1 MPGYKLL
8 EDGPFMNETLTT
20 AVWKLRRALSDGKFD
35 HGYALVL
42 AQECPVEERE
52 SALADGSG
60 QEGYASPAEA
70 ESDQEGY
77 VLQSPDA
84 FLDLN
89 HVPAP
94 PPFPPGEDDERWIPA
109 GFGRQNTIHHSSFLA
124 GAPVAA
130 AGEIKVVNGRLVS
143 VSNGSGH
150 YRPPPGYLINFL
162 KALRRM
168 DPFFD
173 LSTVMVE
180 IFAANGA
187 RGNPTPAHRYTAHEF
202 YRKASL
208 ESALMREQPGSA
220 FYMAGQTE
228 TRPLGMDTIPPM
240 PAGYDRN
247 GNEQTSKQVGEGGLK
262 ENAHAGERV
271 RSQTYGTH
279 VRYFNLDERR
289 KYAVSFSNGLLQRQV
304 PGLEAL
310 EPLNTV
316 RAGLFIPNGG
326 AMAQPHW
333 INVHNPDRPG
343 SPYIMNSHLVT
354 NRFLFVLSRT
364 GTIYAADQADAT
376 IGVNSNNNFGSKLRV
391 LRNSFSFAFDVA
403 DYSEATALQKAAQQV
418 ESLRENAGGMLAL
431 STKLKSFRA
440 DGKGPYSAIRAG
452 GTTDAATATKQRGKS
467 EAFREKAKGLS
478 GALARSKEKVAAAYL
493 ADAFRK
499 AQEHLERGDAV
510 SARRFIAEAHRYIE
524 AL

>member
-1 MPGYKLL
+1 MPGYGLS
-8 EDGPFMNETLTT
+8 EDGPFVNETLTT

-52 SALADGSG
+52 SALADGSDP
-60 QEGYASPAEA
+60 EGYALQSAA
-70 ESDQEGY
+70 ESDQESY
-77 VLQSPDA
+77 AFQSPDE

-94 PPFPPGEDDERWIPA
+94 PPFAPGEDDESWIPA
-109 GFGRQNTIHHSSFLA
+109 GIGRQNVIHHSSFLA

-143 VSNGSGH
+143 ISNGSGH

-162 KALRRM
+162 KVLRRM

-180 IFAANGA
+180 IFAANGQ

-202 YRKASL
+202 YRKAVL
-208 ESALMREQPGSA
+208 EGALMREQLGGA

-228 TRPLGMDTIPPM
+228 TRPLGMDNIPPM

-247 GNEQTSKQVGEGGLK
+247 GNEQMSKQIGAGGLK
-262 ENAHAGERV
+262 ENAHAGESL

-289 KYAVSFSNGLLQRQV
+289 KYAVSFSNGLLQAQA
-304 PGLEAL
+304 PGLDAL

-316 RAGLFIPNGG
+316 GAGLFMPNGG
-326 AMAQPHW
+326 DMAQEQSHW
-333 INVHNPDRPG
+333 IKVHNPPCPC
-343 SPYIMNSHLVT
+343 SPYIVQKHLVT

-364 GTIYAADQADAT
+364 GIIYAADQADAT
-376 IGVNSNNNFGSKLRV
+376 IRVNSNTNFGSKLRV
-391 LRNSFSFAFDVA
+391 LRDSFPEAFDVA
-403 DYSEATALQKAAQQV
+403 DYSEATAL
-418 ESLRENAGGMLAL
+418 RHAGRMLAL
-431 STKLKSFRA
+431 STHLKSLRA
-440 DGKGPYSAIRAG
+440 DGKGPYSAIKAG
-452 GTTDAATATKQRGKS
+452 GTTDAANARKLRGRS
-467 EAFREKAKGLS
+467 GAFREKAKGLS
-478 GALARSKEKVAAAYL
+478 GALARSKEKVATAYL

-510 SARRFIAEAHRYIE
+510 SARRFIAEAHRYME